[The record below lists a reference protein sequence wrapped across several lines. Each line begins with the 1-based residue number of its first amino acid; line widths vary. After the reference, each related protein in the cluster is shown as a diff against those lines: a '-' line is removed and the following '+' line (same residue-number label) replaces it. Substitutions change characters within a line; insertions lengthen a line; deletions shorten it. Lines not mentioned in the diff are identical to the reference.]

1 MKVPQGSLARSLG
14 DGGNAFY
21 GWLLVIILVL
31 IVVAIAGAV
40 EAFRRLT

>member
-1 MKVPQGSLARSLG
+1 VKASQGSLPRSLG
-14 DGGNAFY
+14 DGGSAFY